1 MSCAHLN
8 LLRNTMDYS
17 SLVTQKKKLLIQ
29 LKNHEKHR
37 NKTNSTTQKSFY
49 QKGINITRQKI
60 NNVNAQLKS
69 FTMVIQVPEEY
80 VPSKNLRRALL
91 VKETLRHIPQLNR
104 AQKNALKRAT
114 WDVESILIRNRS
126 VGRLPEKVG
135 SPYPKI
141 KVEKRG
147 RFTVV
152 TAN

>member
-1 MSCAHLN
+1 M
-8 LLRNTMDYS
+8 
-17 SLVTQKKKLLIQ
+17 
-29 LKNHEKHR
+29 
-37 NKTNSTTQKSFY
+37 
-49 QKGINITRQKI
+49 
-60 NNVNAQLKS
+60 NAQLKS

-135 SPYPKI
+135 SPYPKV

-152 TAN
+152 TTN

>member
-1 MSCAHLN
+1 
-8 LLRNTMDYS
+8 MDYS

-37 NKTNSTTQKSFY
+37 NKANSTTQKSFY

-104 AQKNALKRAT
+104 AQ
-114 WDVESILIRNRS
+114 
-126 VGRLPEKVG
+126 
-135 SPYPKI
+135 
-141 KVEKRG
+141 
-147 RFTVV
+147 
-152 TAN
+152 